1 MCVRFDTALIVLLLK
16 DDMSTTETPTGTL
29 DELPE
34 SIENTLKTLDIKI
47 NHVRFAVKSD
57 VVSAGTFGDEWF
69 VLTDAAIFTVTGEGE
84 VIHYIPYQ
92 SIFGIRA
99 EMVVDAGL
107 LVLETQEGTVDLI
120 RYSNGCAA
128 KFGFVARFMGDE
140 IAFRDGERDEEPIW
154 DYRVEDHSCKT
165 CGLLLADEY
174 SPCPSCTKKHRVML
188 RIVSYMQPYKGRAI
202 LFTFIVIVGTLIV
215 LIPPYFSRIL
225 VDDILLL
232 NIDNIQTTEGDITW
246 LGNIFRSIQPVTI
259 ALSIAVGAL
268 LTTHIISTLL
278 MILHSRLTA
287 WLTLRIAANIREH
300 VYEHLHNLSIRF
312 FDKRTTG
319 TVISHITED
328 SERLQDFMLEG
339 LSFLARDVFQ
349 VFGIGVIL
357 FLMNWQLAFFVLI
370 PIPLIVVG
378 GGWFWRKV
386 RSLWHRA
393 WRRRSK
399 LFDVVNDSVS
409 GIRVVRAFGQQISEV
424 SRFGEANIDA
434 RDFETK
440 AEMVWATYYPP
451 LMFAI
456 NLGSLIVW
464 YVGGFNVL
472 GGSMTF
478 GTLIM
483 FNTYLA
489 IFYGPL
495 RYISPLINWASRS
508 MTAAE
513 RLFEVIDSQPEQYD
527 DGNLIAMPNIIGEVK
542 FHNMTFGYDTHKPVL
557 KDINLHVKPG
567 EMIGLVGHSG
577 AGKST
582 LINLICRFYTP
593 DSGRLEID
601 GEDIKQINLKDLRRQ
616 IGVVLQEPYLFS
628 GTIAENIAYANPN
641 ATMEDIITAAKAA
654 NAHEFI
660 IKFPDGYD
668 AEVGERGGSLSG
680 GERQRI
686 SIARAILH
694 NPRILILD
702 EATSSVDVETEK
714 KIQQAIDRLVQN
726 RTTFAIAHRL
736 STLRNA
742 DKLFVIEKGR
752 GVECGSH
759 EELMEKKG
767 IYYKLVETQRE
778 AANVRAETQI
788 VER

>member
-1 MCVRFDTALIVLLLK
+1 
-16 DDMSTTETPTGTL
+16 MSTADTPTGTL

-34 SIENTLKTLDIKI
+34 SIEETLKTLDIDFEEI
-47 NHVRFAVKSD
+47 RFAVQSD
-57 VVSAGTFGDEWF
+57 ISSTGSYGEEWF
-69 VLTDAAIFTVTGEGE
+69 VLTDTSIFTVTGAGE
-84 VIHYIPYQ
+84 VLHYIPYQ
-92 SIFGIRA
+92 SVLGIRA
-99 EMVVDAGL
+99 ETVVDAGL
-107 LVLETQEGTVDLI
+107 VVLETQEGTVDLI

-128 KFGFVARFMGDE
+128 KFGFVARFIGDE
-140 IAFRDGERDEEPIW
+140 IEFRSGNRDEPPIW
-154 DYRVEDHSCKT
+154 DYKVEEHTCKT
-165 CGLLLADEY
+165 CELPLADEF
-174 SPCPSCTKKHRVML
+174 SPCRACTKKHKVML
-188 RIVSYMQPYKGRAI
+188 RILTYIRPYRGKALLYI
-202 LFTFIVIVGTLIV
+202 LFVITGTLIT
-215 LIPPYFSRIL
+215 LIPPYLSGIL
-225 VDDILLL
+225 IDDILLF
-232 NIDNIQTTEGDITW
+232 NAVTTPTPDNQTTW
-246 LGNIFRSIQPVTI
+246 LGNIFRAIQPAAL
-259 ALSIAVGAL
+259 ALSIAVGVL
-268 LTTHIISTLL
+268 LITQIISVLFN
-278 MILHSRLTA
+278 IIQSRIAA
-287 WLTLRIAANIREH
+287 WLTFRIAANIREH

-339 LSFLARDVFQ
+339 LSFLSVQLFMF
-349 VFGIGVIL
+349 FGIGTVL
-357 FLMNWQLAFFVLI
+357 FFINWQLACFILI
-370 PIPLIVVG
+370 PIPLIVFG
-378 GGWFWRKV
+378 AGWFWRKV

-409 GIRVVRAFGQQISEV
+409 GIRVVRAFGQQKGEV
-424 SRFGEANIDA
+424 NRFGSANIDT
-434 RDFETK
+434 RDYETK

-451 LMFAI
+451 LMFTVQF
-456 NLGSLIVW
+456 GSLIVW
-464 YVGGFNVL
+464 YVGGLDLLAGTMTL
-472 GGSMTF
+472 GDLMRF
-478 GTLIM
+478 HI
-483 FNTYLA
+483 YLA
-489 IFYGPL
+489 MFYEPL
-495 RYISPLINWASRS
+495 RYVSPLINWASRS

-513 RLFEVIDSQPEQYD
+513 RLFEVIDSQPEQFD
-527 DGNLIAMPNIIGEVK
+527 DGNLKAMPNIVGEVK
-542 FHNMTFGYDTHKPVL
+542 FHNMTFGYDAHKPVL
-557 KDINLHVKPG
+557 RDINLHVKPG

-582 LINLICRFYTP
+582 LINLICQFYTP
-593 DSGRLEID
+593 DAGRLEID
-601 GEDIKQINLKDLRRQ
+601 NEDIKQINLKDLRRQ

-628 GTIAENIAYANPN
+628 GTIAENIAYANPD
-641 ATMEDIITAAKAA
+641 ASMEEIITASKAA

-668 AEVGERGGSLSG
+668 TEVGERGGSLSG

-742 DKLFVIEKGR
+742 DRLFVIEKGK

-778 AANVRAETQI
+778 AANVRSEAQI

>member
-1 MCVRFDTALIVLLLK
+1 MI
-16 DDMSTTETPTGTL
+16 
-29 DELPE
+29 
-34 SIENTLKTLDIKI
+34 
-47 NHVRFAVKSD
+47 
-57 VVSAGTFGDEWF
+57 AGT
-69 VLTDAAIFTVTGEGE
+69 
-84 VIHYIPYQ
+84 VI
-92 SIFGIRA
+92 S
-99 EMVVDAGL
+99 
-107 LVLETQEGTVDLI
+107 LV
-120 RYSNGCAA
+120 
-128 KFGFVARFMGDE
+128 
-140 IAFRDGERDEEPIW
+140 
-154 DYRVEDHSCKT
+154 
-165 CGLLLADEY
+165 
-174 SPCPSCTKKHRVML
+174 
-188 RIVSYMQPYKGRAI
+188 
-202 LFTFIVIVGTLIV
+202 
-215 LIPPYFSRIL
+215 PPYFSRIL
-225 VDDILLL
+225 IDDILLL
-232 NIDNIQTTEGDITW
+232 NELVNAPPEVSETRFGALFRNIQP
-246 LGNIFRSIQPVTI
+246 LAI
-259 ALSIAVGAL
+259 ALSVAVGTL
-268 LTTHIISTLL
+268 LVVHIIREIFT
-278 MILHSRLTA
+278 IFRLRLGA
-287 WLTLRIAANIREH
+287 WLTFRIAANIRAH
-300 VYEHLHNLSIRF
+300 VYQHLHNLSIRF
-312 FDKRTTG
+312 FDKRKTG

-339 LSFLARDVFQ
+339 LSFLAVELLLF
-349 VFGIGVIL
+349 FGIGAAL
-357 FLMNWQLAFFVLI
+357 FLMNWQLACFILI
-370 PIPLIVVG
+370 PIPIIVFG
-378 GGWFWRKV
+378 AGWFWKKV

-409 GIRVVRAFGQQISEV
+409 GIRVVRAFGQQRGEV
-424 SRFGEANIDA
+424 NRFAEANIDA
-434 RDFETK
+434 RDYETN
-440 AEMVWATYYPP
+440 AELIWATYYPP

-456 NLGSLIVW
+456 QLGTLIVW
-464 YVGGFNVL
+464 YVGGLDVL
-472 GGSMTF
+472 AGTMSLGTLMTF
-478 GTLIM
+478 HAFLGM
-483 FNTYLA
+483 FYE
-489 IFYGPL
+489 PL

-513 RLFEVIDSQPEQYD
+513 RLFEVIDSQPEQFD
-527 DGNLIAMPNIIGEVK
+527 DGTLKAMPNITGEVK
-542 FHNMTFGYDTHKPVL
+542 FHNMTFGYDSHKPVL
-557 KDINLHVKPG
+557 RDINLHVKPG

-593 DSGRLEID
+593 DSGRLEVD
-601 GEDIKQINLKDLRRQ
+601 GEDIKEIDLKDLRRQ

-628 GTIAENIAYANPN
+628 GTIAENIAYAHPD

-660 IKFPDGYD
+660 VKFPDGYD
-668 AEVGERGGSLSG
+668 SEVGERGGRLSG

-742 DKLFVIEKGR
+742 DRLFVIEKGK

-759 EELMEKKG
+759 EELMAQKG

-778 AANVRAETQI
+778 AANIRAAAQA

>member
-1 MCVRFDTALIVLLLK
+1 
-16 DDMSTTETPTGTL
+16 MSTAETPTGTL
-29 DELPE
+29 DVLPE
-34 SIENTLKTLDIKI
+34 SIEQTLNTLDIHFEEI
-47 NHVRFAVKSD
+47 RFAVRTDISHT
-57 VVSAGTFGDEWF
+57 GTYGEEWF
-69 VLTDAAIFTVTGEGE
+69 VLTDAAIFTVTGEGD
-84 VIHYIPYQ
+84 VLHYIPYK
-92 SIFGIRA
+92 SVLGIRA

-120 RYSNGCAA
+120 RFSNSCAA
-128 KFGFVARFMGDE
+128 KFGFVARFIGDE
-140 IAFRDGERDEEPIW
+140 IEYQNGERDEAPVW
-154 DYRVEDHSCKT
+154 DYKVEEYLCKK
-165 CGLLLADEY
+165 CGLSLADEY
-174 SPCPSCTKKHRVML
+174 MPCPACTKKHRVMMRILSYL
-188 RIVSYMQPYKGRAI
+188 RPYRGRALLYILFIIVS
-202 LFTFIVIVGTLIV
+202 TLI
-215 LIPPYFSRIL
+215 LLFPPYFMRIL
-225 VDDILLL
+225 IDDILLL
-232 NIDNIQTTEGDITW
+232 NNTTNPAPDDATTW
-246 LGNIFRSIQPVTI
+246 LGNIFRALQPATL
-259 ALSIAVGAL
+259 ALSIAIGTL
-268 LTTHIISTLL
+268 LATHILNVSFTV
-278 MILHSRLTA
+278 LHSRVGA
-287 WLTLRIAANIREH
+287 WLTFRIAANIREH
-300 VYEHLHNLSIRF
+300 VYQHLHNLSIRF

-328 SERLQDFMLEG
+328 SERLQDFLLDG
-339 LSFLARDVFQ
+339 LTFLSVQLFLF
-349 VFGIGVIL
+349 FGIGTML
-357 FLMNWQLAFFVLI
+357 FFTNWKLACFILI
-370 PIPLIVVG
+370 PIPLIIFG
-378 GGWFWRKV
+378 AGWFWRKV

-409 GIRVVRAFGQQISEV
+409 GIRVVRAFGRQTSEV
-424 SRFGEANIDA
+424 SRFGIANVDT
-434 RDFETK
+434 RDYETK
-440 AEMVWATYYPP
+440 AELIWATYYPP
-451 LMFAI
+451 LLFAVQF
-456 NLGSLIVW
+456 GSLIIW
-464 YVGGFNVL
+464 YVGGL
-472 GGSMTF
+472 DLLAGTMTM
-478 GTLIM
+478 GALIS
-483 FNTYLA
+483 FHTYLA
-489 IFYGPL
+489 LFYQPL
-495 RYISPLINWASRS
+495 RYVSPIINWASRS

-513 RLFEVIDSQPEQYD
+513 RLFEVIDSQPEQED
-527 DGNLIAMPNIIGEVK
+527 DGNLIDLPNILGEVQ
-542 FHNMTFGYDTHKPVL
+542 FRNMTFGYDSHKPVL

-593 DSGRLEID
+593 DGGKLEID

-616 IGVVLQEPYLFS
+616 IGVVLQDPYLFS
-628 GTIAENIAYANPN
+628 GTIAENIAYANPDAN
-641 ATMEDIITAAKAA
+641 MAEIITAARAA

-668 AEVGERGGSLSG
+668 TEVGERGGSLSG

-742 DKLFVIEKGR
+742 DRLFVIEKGK

-778 AANVRAETQI
+778 AANVRAQVQI

>member
-1 MCVRFDTALIVLLLK
+1 MATA
-16 DDMSTTETPTGTL
+16 ETPTGTL
-29 DELPE
+29 DALPNSLE
-34 SIENTLKTLDIKI
+34 ETLQRLNVPTEQI
-47 NHVRFAVKSD
+47 RFAVQSD
-57 VVSAGTFGDEWF
+57 INSSGSYGEEWF
-69 VLTDAAIFTVTGEGE
+69 VLTAAAIFTVTGEGE
-84 VIHYIPYQ
+84 VLHYIPYK
-92 SIFGIRA
+92 SVLAIRA
-99 EMVVDAGL
+99 EVVVDAGL
-107 LVLETQEGTVDLI
+107 LVLETEEGTVDLI

-128 KFGFVARFMGDE
+128 KFGFVARFIGDE
-140 IAFRDGERDEEPIW
+140 IEFRDGKRDEAPIW
-154 DYRVEDHSCKT
+154 DYKPEDHTCKS
-165 CGLLLADEY
+165 CGLLLPDEF
-174 SPCPSCTKKHRVML
+174 SPCPACTKKHKVML
-188 RIVSYMQPYKGRAI
+188 RILTYIRPYRGRAI
-202 LFTFIVIVGTLIV
+202 LFMLFVIAGTLISLV
-215 LIPPYFSRIL
+215 PPYFPRIL
-225 VDDILLL
+225 LDDILLPSDL
-232 NIDNIQTTEGDITW
+232 TADVPEGSGTR
-246 LGNIFRSIQPVTI
+246 LGNIFRALQPAAL
-259 ALSIAVGAL
+259 ALSVAVGTL
-268 LTTHIISTLL
+268 LTIHIIRE
-278 MILHSRLTA
+278 ILTIFRLRLGA
-287 WLTLRIAANIREH
+287 WLTFRIAANIRAH
-300 VYEHLHNLSIRF
+300 VYQHLHNLSIRF

-339 LSFLARDVFQ
+339 LSFLAVELFLF
-349 VFGIGVIL
+349 FGIGGML
-357 FLMNWQLAFFVLI
+357 FLMDWRLACFILI
-370 PIPLIVVG
+370 PIPIIVLG
-378 GGWFWRKV
+378 AGWFWKKV

-393 WRRRSK
+393 YRRRSK

-409 GIRVVRAFGQQISEV
+409 GIRVVRAFGQQRDEIN
-424 SRFGEANIDA
+424 RFGNANIDA
-434 RDFETK
+434 RDYETH
-440 AEMVWATYYPP
+440 AEMIWATYYPP
-451 LMFAI
+451 LMFALQ
-456 NLGSLIVW
+456 LGSLIVW
-464 YVGGFNVL
+464 YVGGLNFI
-472 GGSMTF
+472 GGTMKL
-478 GTLIM
+478 GTLMSFNAYLMM
-483 FNTYLA
+483 FYE
-489 IFYGPL
+489 PL

-513 RLFEVIDSQPEQYD
+513 RLFEVIDSQPEQLD
-527 DGNLIAMPNIIGEVK
+527 DGNLKAMPNITGEVK
-542 FHNMTFGYDTHKPVL
+542 FHNMTFGYDSHQPVL
-557 KDINLHVKPG
+557 RDINLHVQPG

-601 GEDIKQINLKDLRRQ
+601 GEDIKQIDLKDLRRQ

-628 GTIAENIAYANPN
+628 GTIAENIAYAHPD
-641 ATMEDIITAAKAA
+641 AAMVDIIAAAKAA

-660 IKFPDGYD
+660 VKFPDGYD
-668 AEVGERGGSLSG
+668 TEVGERGGSLSG

-714 KIQQAIDRLVQN
+714 KIQQAIDRLVQD

-742 DKLFVIEKGR
+742 DRLFVIEKGK

-778 AANVRAETQI
+778 AANVRAQAQV

>member
-1 MCVRFDTALIVLLLK
+1 
-16 DDMSTTETPTGTL
+16 MSTADTPTGTL
-29 DELPE
+29 DELPD
-34 SIENTLKTLDIKI
+34 SIEETLKTLDIQFEEI
-47 NHVRFAVKSD
+47 RFAVRSD
-57 VVSAGTFGDEWF
+57 VSSAGRYGEEWF
-69 VLTDAAIFTVTGEGE
+69 VLTDVAIFTVTGEGE
-84 VIHYIPYQ
+84 VLHYIPYK
-92 SIFGIRA
+92 SVFGIRA
-99 EMVVDAGL
+99 ETVVDAGL

-128 KFGFVARFMGDE
+128 KFGFVARFIGDE
-140 IAFRDGERDEEPIW
+140 IEFREGNRDEPPIW
-154 DYRVEDHSCKT
+154 DYKTEEHSCKT

-174 SPCPSCTKKHRVML
+174 SPCPACTKKHRVML
-188 RIVSYMQPYKGRAI
+188 RILTYIQPYRGRALLYI
-202 LFTFIVIVGTLIV
+202 LFVIVGTLISLV
-215 LIPPYFSRIL
+215 TPYFSGIL
-225 VDDILLL
+225 IDDILLL
-232 NIDNIQTTEGDITW
+232 NDATTPTPDDQTTW
-246 LGNIFRSIQPVTI
+246 LGNTFRAIQPA
-259 ALSIAVGAL
+259 ALALTIAVGTL
-268 LTTHIISTLL
+268 LVTQIIS
-278 MILHSRLTA
+278 ILFNILQSRLAA
-287 WLTLRIAANIREH
+287 WLTFRIAANIRAH

-328 SERLQDFMLEG
+328 SERLQDFLLEG
-339 LSFLARDVFQ
+339 MSFLSVQLFMF
-349 VFGIGVIL
+349 FGIGTVL
-357 FLMNWQLAFFVLI
+357 FFLNWQLACFILI
-370 PIPLIVVG
+370 LIPLIVFG
-378 GGWFWRKV
+378 AGWFWQKV

-409 GIRVVRAFGQQISEV
+409 GIRVVRAFGQQRSEV
-424 SRFGEANIDA
+424 NRFGSANIDT
-434 RDFETK
+434 RDYETK

-451 LMFAI
+451 LMFTVQF
-456 NLGSLIVW
+456 GTLIVW
-464 YVGGFNVL
+464 YVGGLDVI
-472 GGSMTF
+472 GGTMTL
-478 GTLIM
+478 GTLMM
-483 FNTYLA
+483 FHIYLA
-489 IFYGPL
+489 MFYEPL
-495 RYISPLINWASRS
+495 RYVSPLINWASRS

-513 RLFEVIDSQPEQYD
+513 RLFEVIDSQPEQFD
-527 DGNLIAMPNIIGEVK
+527 DGNLKAMPNIVGEVK
-542 FHNMTFGYDTHKPVL
+542 FHNMTFGYDAHKPVL
-557 KDINLHVKPG
+557 RDINLHVKPG

-593 DSGRLEID
+593 DAGRLEID
-601 GEDIKQINLKDLRRQ
+601 GEDIKQINLKDLRSQ

-628 GTIAENIAYANPN
+628 GTIAENISYANPD
-641 ATMEDIITAAKAA
+641 TSMEQIITAAKAA

-668 AEVGERGGSLSG
+668 TEVGERGGSLSG

-742 DKLFVIEKGR
+742 DRLFVIEKGR

-778 AANVRAETQI
+778 AANVRADAQI

>member
-1 MCVRFDTALIVLLLK
+1 
-16 DDMSTTETPTGTL
+16 MSTADTPTGTL
-29 DELPE
+29 DALPE
-34 SIENTLKTLDIKI
+34 SIEQTLKTLDIHFEVI
-47 NHVRFAVKSD
+47 RFAVRGD
-57 VVSAGTFGDEWF
+57 VSHTGTFGEEWF

-84 VIHYIPYQ
+84 VLHYIPYE
-92 SIFGIRA
+92 SVLGIRA
-99 EMVVDAGL
+99 ESVVDAGL
-107 LVLETQEGTVDLI
+107 VVLETQEGTIDLI
-120 RYSNGCAA
+120 RYSNSCAA
-128 KFGFVARFMGDE
+128 KFGFVARFIGDE
-140 IAFRDGERDEEPIW
+140 IEYRDGKRDEAPVW
-154 DYRVEDHSCKT
+154 DYKVEEHSCKT
-165 CGLLLADEY
+165 CGLLLADEF
-174 SPCPSCTKKHRVML
+174 SPCPKCTKKHRVML
-188 RIVSYMQPYKGRAI
+188 RILAYLRPYRSKAMLFI
-202 LFTFIVIVGTLIV
+202 LFVIVGTVLF

-225 VDDILLL
+225 IDDILLL
-232 NIDNIQTTEGDITW
+232 NDAAAPTTDENITW
-246 LGNIFRSIQPVTI
+246 LGNIFRSLQPVAL
-259 ALSIAVGAL
+259 ALSVAIGGL
-268 LTTHIISTLL
+268 LTTHLIRVLFTVLQ
-278 MILHSRLTA
+278 SRLSA
-287 WLTLRIAANIREH
+287 WLTFRIAANIRAH
-300 VYEHLHNLSIRF
+300 VYEQLHNLSIRF

-328 SERLQDFMLEG
+328 SERLQDFLLEG
-339 LSFLARDVFQ
+339 LSFLSVQLFLF
-349 VFGIGVIL
+349 FGIGSML
-357 FLMNWQLAFFVLI
+357 FLMNWKLACFILI
-370 PIPLIVVG
+370 PIPIIVLG
-378 GGWFWRKV
+378 AGWFWRKV

-409 GIRVVRAFGQQISEV
+409 GIRVVRAFGQQTSEV
-424 SRFGEANIDA
+424 SRFGGANIDA
-434 RDFETK
+434 RDHETE
-440 AEMVWATYYPP
+440 AELIWATYYPP
-451 LMFAI
+451 LMFAVQF
-456 NLGSLIVW
+456 GSLIIW
-464 YVGGFNVL
+464 YVGGLDVL
-472 GGSMTF
+472 AGTMTL
-478 GTLIM
+478 GTLMAFHAYLTM
-483 FNTYLA
+483 FYE
-489 IFYGPL
+489 PL
-495 RYISPLINWASRS
+495 RYVSPLINWASRS

-513 RLFEVIDSQPEQYD
+513 RLFEVIDSQPEQLD
-527 DGNLIAMPNIIGEVK
+527 DGNLKAMPNILGEVQ
-542 FHNMTFGYDTHKPVL
+542 FHNMTFGYDSHKPVL

-593 DSGRLEID
+593 DGGKLEID
-601 GEDIKQINLKDLRRQ
+601 GEDIKQINLRDLRRQ

-628 GTIAENIAYANPN
+628 GTIGENIAYANPD
-641 ATMEDIITAAKAA
+641 ASMEDIITAAKAA

-660 IKFPDGYD
+660 VKFPDGYD
-668 AEVGERGGSLSG
+668 TEVGERGGSLSG

-742 DKLFVIEKGR
+742 DRLFVIEKGK

-759 EELMEKKG
+759 AELMEKKG

-778 AANVRAETQI
+778 AANVRAEAQI

>member
-1 MCVRFDTALIVLLLK
+1 
-16 DDMSTTETPTGTL
+16 MSTADTPTGTL

-34 SIENTLKTLDIKI
+34 SIEETLNTLDIDFEEI
-47 NHVRFAVKSD
+47 RFAVQSD
-57 VVSAGTFGDEWF
+57 VSSTGKYGEEWF
-69 VLTDAAIFTVTGEGE
+69 VLTDTSIFTVTGAGE
-84 VIHYIPYQ
+84 VLHYIPYQ
-92 SIFGIRA
+92 SVLGIRA
-99 EMVVDAGL
+99 ETVVDAGL
-107 LVLETQEGTVDLI
+107 VVLETQEGTVDLI

-128 KFGFVARFMGDE
+128 KFGFVARFIGDE
-140 IAFRDGERDEEPIW
+140 IEFRSGNRDEPPIW
-154 DYRVEDHSCKT
+154 DYKVEEHTCKT
-165 CGLLLADEY
+165 CELPLADEF
-174 SPCPSCTKKHRVML
+174 SPCRACTKKHKVML
-188 RIVSYMQPYKGRAI
+188 RILTYIRPYRGKALLYI
-202 LFTFIVIVGTLIV
+202 LFVITGTLIT
-215 LIPPYFSRIL
+215 LIPPYLSGIL
-225 VDDILLL
+225 IDDILLF
-232 NIDNIQTTEGDITW
+232 NAVTTPTPDNQTTW
-246 LGNIFRSIQPVTI
+246 LGNIFRAIQPAAL
-259 ALSIAVGAL
+259 ALSIAVGVL
-268 LTTHIISTLL
+268 LITQIISVLFN
-278 MILHSRLTA
+278 IIQSRIAA
-287 WLTLRIAANIREH
+287 WLTFRIAANIREH

-339 LSFLARDVFQ
+339 LSFLSVQLFMF
-349 VFGIGVIL
+349 FGIGTVL
-357 FLMNWQLAFFVLI
+357 FFINWQLACFILI
-370 PIPLIVVG
+370 PIPLIVFG
-378 GGWFWRKV
+378 AGWFWRKV

-409 GIRVVRAFGQQISEV
+409 GIRVVRAFGQQKGEV
-424 SRFGEANIDA
+424 NRFGSANIDT
-434 RDFETK
+434 RDYETK

-451 LMFAI
+451 LMFTVQF
-456 NLGSLIVW
+456 GSLIVW
-464 YVGGFNVL
+464 YVGGLDLLAGTMTL
-472 GGSMTF
+472 GDLMRF
-478 GTLIM
+478 HI
-483 FNTYLA
+483 YLA
-489 IFYGPL
+489 MFYEPL
-495 RYISPLINWASRS
+495 RYVSPLINWASRS

-513 RLFEVIDSQPEQYD
+513 RLFEVIDSQPEQFD
-527 DGNLIAMPNIIGEVK
+527 DGNLKAIPNIVGEVK
-542 FHNMTFGYDTHKPVL
+542 FHNMTFGYDAHQPVL
-557 KDINLHVKPG
+557 RDINLHVKPG

-593 DSGRLEID
+593 DAGRLEID
-601 GEDIKQINLKDLRRQ
+601 SEDIKQINLKDLRRQ

-628 GTIAENIAYANPN
+628 GTIAENIAYANPD
-641 ATMEDIITAAKAA
+641 ASMEEIITASKAA

-668 AEVGERGGSLSG
+668 TEVGERGGSLSG

-742 DKLFVIEKGR
+742 DRLFVIEKGK

-767 IYYKLVETQRE
+767 IYHKLVETQRE
-778 AANVRAETQI
+778 AANVRADAQI